1 MVYQPMN
8 LRKIDKRLFTILLI
22 VFVQMLG
29 AAMALPI
36 LLLYAQRQF
45 QLQPEVNALLLSSFF
60 AAQFLAGSTI
70 GRLSDK
76 YGRIPV
82 LIVSQIGTV
91 ISFIMI
97 GAAPNVTVLFVARIL
112 DGITGGNIIVA
123 QAYITDI
130 TPPEKRTESLGYIFA
145 AFGLGFVFGPALGGV
160 LSAAFGPRIPFF
172 MAAVAATV
180 TVVLTWLT
188 LTESLTPEQRIK
200 NRSKRSTSLNP
211 VEIFRNAPLLAILLI
226 AFIGQFALGLLQ
238 ATFALYGDA
247 VLFAEYSDR
256 IVDIGIGILLATV
269 GLSQFLTQTVLIRQV
284 LPRFGEANLVI
295 IGGVLRAIGMFFFAI
310 ASAPWLGLPGSLF
323 FAMGMGLMMPP
334 LQSLST
340 RTVPD
345 EVRGGVLGLYQS
357 TISLATIF
365 STAIGGV
372 IFALNPRYPYWLGM
386 GLSLFA
392 LIPAYFFLRRP
403 LTKPKPE
410 TAVHE

>member
-1 MVYQPMN
+1 MN
-8 LRKIDKRLFTILLI
+8 LKNIDRRLLTILLI
-22 VFVQMLG
+22 VFVQMVG
-29 AAMALPI
+29 AAMSLPI

-45 QLQPEVNALLLSSFF
+45 NIRPEINVLLISSFF
-60 AAQFLAGSTI
+60 AAQFLAGPTI

-82 LIVSQIGTV
+82 LIISQIGTV

-97 GAAPNVTVLFVARIL
+97 GAAPNVTILFIARIL

-145 AFGLGFVFGPALGGV
+145 AFGLGFVVGPALGGA

-172 MAAVAATV
+172 MAALAATI
-180 TVVLTWLT
+180 TVILTWRILS
-188 LTESLTPEQRIK
+188 ESLTPEQRLK
-200 NRSKRSTSLNP
+200 NRAARGGGLNP
-211 VEIFRNAPLLAILLI
+211 AEILGNIPLLAILLI
-226 AFIGQFALGLLQ
+226 AFIGQFALGVLQ
-238 ATFALYGDA
+238 ATFALFGDA
-247 VLFAEYSDR
+247 VLFADYSEQ
-256 IVDIGIGILLATV
+256 IVDIGIGLLLGTV
-269 GLSQFLTQTVLIRQV
+269 GLSQFLTQTFLIRRV

-295 IGGVLRAIGMFFFAI
+295 IGGTLRAFGMFFFAI
-310 ASAPWLGLPGSLF
+310 ATTPWYGIPGSVLF
-323 FAMGMGLMMPP
+323 PIGMGLMMPP

-365 STAIGGV
+365 STALGGI
-372 IFALNPRYPYWLGM
+372 IFAWNPRYPYWLGV
-386 GLSLFA
+386 GLSLLA
-392 LIPAYFFLRRP
+392 LVPAFWFLRRP
-403 LTKPKPE
+403 LPEPNSE
-410 TAVHE
+410 TAVSK

>member
-1 MVYQPMN
+1 MN
-8 LRKIDKRLFTILLI
+8 LKNIDKRLLTILLI

-29 AAMALPI
+29 AAMALPV

-45 QLQPEVNALLLSSFF
+45 QLRPELNALLISSFF
-60 AAQFLAGSTI
+60 AAQFLAGPTI
-70 GRLSDK
+70 VRLSDK

-97 GAAPNVTVLFVARIL
+97 GAAPNVAILFVARIL

-145 AFGLGFVFGPALGGV
+145 AFGLGFIFGPALGGV

-172 MAAVAATV
+172 MAALAAAV
-180 TVVLTWLT
+180 TVVLTWRT
-188 LTESLTPEQRIK
+188 LTESLTTEQRMK
-200 NRSKRSTSLNP
+200 NRMARSNGLRP
-211 VEIFRNAPLLAILLI
+211 AQILRNAPLLAVLLI

-247 VLFAEYSDR
+247 VLFADYSDS
-256 IVDIGIGILLATV
+256 IVDLGIGVLLATV
-269 GLSQFLTQTVLIRQV
+269 GLSQFLTQTVLIRRV
-284 LPRFGEANLVI
+284 LPRFGEVNLVI
-295 IGGVLRAIGMFFFAI
+295 IGGLVRSLGMFFFA
-310 ASAPWLGLPGSLF
+310 AATTPWLGLPGSIF
-323 FAMGMGLMMPP
+323 FALGMGLMMPP

-340 RTVPD
+340 RTVAD

-357 TISLATIF
+357 TVSLATIF
-365 STAIGGV
+365 STALGGI
-372 IFALNPRYPYWLGM
+372 IFAQNPRHPYWVGM
-386 GLSLFA
+386 GLSLLA

-403 LTKPKPE
+403 LRKSRSE
-410 TAVHE
+410 TAVYK

>member
-1 MVYQPMN
+1 MN
-8 LRKIDKRLFTILLI
+8 FRNIDKRLLTILLI

-45 QLQPEVNALLLSSFF
+45 HIRPEINALLLSSFF
-60 AAQFLAGSTI
+60 AAQFLAGPTI

-97 GAAPNVTVLFVARIL
+97 GAAPNITVLFAARIL

-130 TPPEKRTESLGYIFA
+130 TPPQKRTESLGYIFA
-145 AFGLGFVFGPALGGV
+145 AFGLGFVFGPALGGL

-180 TVVLTWLT
+180 TVILTWRT
-188 LTESLTPEQRIK
+188 LTESLTTEQRLK
-200 NRSKRSTSLNP
+200 NRAVRSNSLSP
-211 VEIFRNAPLLAILLI
+211 TQVLRNAPLLAILLI

-269 GLSQFLTQTVLIRQV
+269 GLSQFLTQTVLLRRI
-284 LPRFGEANLVI
+284 LPRFGEVNLVI
-295 IGGVLRAIGMFFFAI
+295 LGGLVRAVGMFFFAV
-310 ASAPWLGLPGSLF
+310 ATAPWMGLPGSLF

-340 RTVPD
+340 RTVSD

-357 TISLATIF
+357 IVSLATIF
-365 STAIGGV
+365 STALGGV
-372 IFALNPRYPYWLGM
+372 IFAQNPRYPYWTGM
-386 GLSLFA
+386 GITLFA
-392 LIPAYFFLRRP
+392 LIPAYFFLKRP
-403 LTKPKPE
+403 LAKSKPE
-410 TAVHE
+410 TAVHK

>member
-1 MVYQPMN
+1 MKLKN
-8 LRKIDKRLFTILLI
+8 IDKRLLTILLI

-45 QLQPEVNALLLSSFF
+45 HIRPEINALLISSFF
-60 AAQFLAGSTI
+60 AAQFLAGPTI

-76 YGRIPV
+76 YGRLPV

-97 GAAPNVTVLFVARIL
+97 GAAPNITILFAARIL

-145 AFGLGFVFGPALGGV
+145 AFGLGFVFGPALGGL

-180 TVVLTWLT
+180 TVILTWRT
-188 LTESLTPEQRIK
+188 LTESLTAEQRLK
-200 NRSKRSTSLNP
+200 NRAARNNSLNP
-211 VEIFRNAPLLAILLI
+211 AQVLRNAPLLAILLI

-256 IVDIGIGILLATV
+256 LVDLGIGILLATV
-269 GLSQFLTQTVLIRQV
+269 GLSQFLTQTVLLRRV
-284 LPRFGEANLVI
+284 LPRFGEVNLVI
-295 IGGVLRAIGMFFFAI
+295 IGGLVRAVGMFFFAV
-310 ASAPWLGLPGSLF
+310 ATVPWLGLPGSIF

-340 RTVPD
+340 RTVAD

-357 TISLATIF
+357 TVSLATIF
-365 STAIGGV
+365 STALGGV
-372 IFALNPRYPYWLGM
+372 IFALNPRYPYWAGM
-386 GLSLFA
+386 TLSLFA
-392 LIPAYFFLRRP
+392 LIPAYIFLRRP
-403 LTKPKPE
+403 LRKPKSE
-410 TAVHE
+410 TAVYK

>member
-1 MVYQPMN
+1 MAYYLMKLKN
-8 LRKIDKRLFTILLI
+8 IDKRLLTILLI

-45 QLQPEVNALLLSSFF
+45 HIRPEINALLISSFF
-60 AAQFLAGSTI
+60 AAQFLAGPTI

-76 YGRIPV
+76 YGRLPV

-97 GAAPNVTVLFVARIL
+97 GAAPNITVLFAARIL

-145 AFGLGFVFGPALGGV
+145 AFGLGFVFGPALGGL

-180 TVVLTWLT
+180 TVILTWRT
-188 LTESLTPEQRIK
+188 LTESLTAEQRLK
-200 NRSKRSTSLNP
+200 NRAARNNSLNP
-211 VEIFRNAPLLAILLI
+211 AQVLRNAPLLAILLI

-256 IVDIGIGILLATV
+256 LVDLGIGILLATV
-269 GLSQFLTQTVLIRQV
+269 GLSQFLTQTVLLRRV
-284 LPRFGEANLVI
+284 LPRFGEVNLVI
-295 IGGVLRAIGMFFFAI
+295 IGGLVRAVGMFFFAV
-310 ASAPWLGLPGSLF
+310 ATVPWLGLPGSIF

-340 RTVPD
+340 RTVAD

-357 TISLATIF
+357 TVSLATIF
-365 STAIGGV
+365 STALGGV
-372 IFALNPRYPYWLGM
+372 IFALNPRYPYWAGM
-386 GLSLFA
+386 TLSLFA
-392 LIPAYFFLRRP
+392 LIPAYIFLRRP
-403 LTKPKPE
+403 LRKPKSE
-410 TAVHE
+410 TAVYK

>member
-1 MVYQPMN
+1 MN
-8 LRKIDKRLFTILLI
+8 FRNIDKRLLTILLI

-45 QLQPEVNALLLSSFF
+45 QIRPELNALLISSFF
-60 AAQFLAGSTI
+60 AAQFLAGPTI

-82 LIVSQIGTV
+82 LIISQIGTV

-97 GAAPNVTVLFVARIL
+97 GAAPNITVLFVARIL

-130 TPPEKRTESLGYIFA
+130 TPPHKRTESLGYIFA

-180 TVVLTWLT
+180 TVILTWRT
-188 LTESLTPEQRIK
+188 LTESLTTEQRFK
-200 NRSKRSTSLNP
+200 NRAARSNGLNP
-211 VEIFRNAPLLAILLI
+211 TQVLRNTPLLAILLI

-247 VLFAEYSDR
+247 VLFADYSER
-256 IVDIGIGILLATV
+256 IVDLGMGVLFATV
-269 GLSQFLTQTVLIRQV
+269 GLSQFLTQTLLIRRI
-284 LPRFGEANLVI
+284 LPRLGEANLVI
-295 IGGVLRAIGMFFFAI
+295 IGGVLRAVGLFFLAI
-310 ASAPWLGLPGSLF
+310 ATAPWFGIPGSIF
-323 FAMGMGLMMPP
+323 FPVGMGLMMPP

-340 RTVPD
+340 WTVAD

-365 STAIGGV
+365 STALGGV
-372 IFALNPRYPYWLGM
+372 VFAINPHYPYWLGM
-386 GLSLFA
+386 MLSLLV
-392 LIPAYFFLRRP
+392 LIPAYYFLRRP
-403 LTKPKPE
+403 LRKTRSE
-410 TAVHE
+410 TAVYK

>member
-1 MVYQPMN
+1 MKLKN
-8 LRKIDKRLFTILLI
+8 IDKRLLTILLI

-45 QLQPEVNALLLSSFF
+45 QIRPELNALLISSFF
-60 AAQFLAGSTI
+60 AAQFLAGPTI

-82 LIVSQIGTV
+82 LIISQIGTV

-97 GAAPNVTVLFVARIL
+97 GAAPNIAVLFVARIL

-145 AFGLGFVFGPALGGV
+145 AFGLGFVFGPALGGL

-180 TVVLTWLT
+180 TVILTWRT
-188 LTESLTPEQRIK
+188 LIESLTTEQRLK
-200 NRSKRSTSLNP
+200 NRAARNNSLKP
-211 VEIFRNAPLLAILLI
+211 AQVLRNTPLLAILLI

-256 IVDIGIGILLATV
+256 IVDLGIGILLATV
-269 GLSQFLTQTVLIRQV
+269 GLSQFLTQTMLLRRV
-284 LPRFGEANLVI
+284 LPRFGEVNLVI
-295 IGGVLRAIGMFFFAI
+295 IGGLIRAVGMFFFAV
-310 ASAPWLGLPGSLF
+310 ATVPWLGLPGSLF

-340 RTVPD
+340 RTVAD

-357 TISLATIF
+357 TVSLATIF
-365 STAIGGV
+365 STALGGV
-372 IFALNPRYPYWLGM
+372 IFAQNPRYPYWAGM
-386 GLSLFA
+386 TLSLFT

-403 LTKPKPE
+403 LRKPKPK
-410 TAVHE
+410 TAVYK

>member
-1 MVYQPMN
+1 MS
-8 LRKIDKRLFTILLI
+8 
-22 VFVQMLG
+22 
-29 AAMALPI
+29 LPI

-45 QLQPEVNALLLSSFF
+45 LIRPEINALLLTSFF
-60 AAQFLAGSTI
+60 AAQFLAGPTI

-76 YGRIPV
+76 YGRLPV
-82 LIVSQIGTV
+82 LIISQIGTV

-97 GAAPNVTVLFVARIL
+97 GAAPNVTILFVARIL

-145 AFGLGFVFGPALGGV
+145 AFGLGFVVGPALGGI

-172 MAAVAATV
+172 VAAVAASITV
-180 TVVLTWLT
+180 ILTWRV
-188 LTESLTPEQRIK
+188 LTESLTPEQRLK
-200 NRSKRSTSLNP
+200 NRDSGNGGLNL

-238 ATFALYGDA
+238 ATFSLYGDA
-247 VLFAEYSDR
+247 VLFAGYTEQ
-256 IVDIGIGILLATV
+256 IVDLGIGLLLAAV
-269 GLSQFLTQTVLIRQV
+269 GLSQFLTQTLLIRQA

-295 IGGVLRAIGMFFFAI
+295 IGGLLRAFGMVFFAI
-310 ASAPWLGLPGSLF
+310 AVSPWLGIPGSIF

-334 LQSLST
+334 LQALST

-345 EVRGGVLGLYQS
+345 EVRGGVLGVYQS

-365 STAIGGV
+365 STALGGV
-372 IFALNPRYPYWLGM
+372 IFAINPRFPYWIGVA
-386 GLSLFA
+386 LSLFA
-392 LIPAYFFLRRP
+392 LIPAFIFLKRP
-403 LTKPKPE
+403 LDQPKSE
-410 TAVHE
+410 TAVSD